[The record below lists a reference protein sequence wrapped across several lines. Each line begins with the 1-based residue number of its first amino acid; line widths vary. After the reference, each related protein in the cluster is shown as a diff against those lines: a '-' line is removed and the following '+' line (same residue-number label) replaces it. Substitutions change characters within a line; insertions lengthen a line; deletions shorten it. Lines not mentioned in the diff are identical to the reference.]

1 MRSNYLIFFALA
13 AIAPT
18 MAAGDTALVVGN
30 SRYDEAATIR
40 AADDLL
46 DATRALATAG
56 FDVIEGE
63 DLSAAEIR
71 ALGSDLLATGEDARM
86 IIALGGHFAQSEA
99 TDGESWFL
107 GRETDAPDLATVG
120 GQGIAVSTILDIAAM
135 AAGRAV
141 VLLGT
146 EDRAIELG
154 AGLQPGIGDLDV
166 PQGVTVITGEARE
179 IARFLRGD
187 LLEPGMA
194 VATMLRDSD
203 NLTGFGFLPTGLALI
218 DAPEAEGGA
227 ADAIVPPASVE
238 VSDEAEMALWAAAT
252 ELDTEASYRAYLQ
265 RYPNGPNADEAQAR
279 MVARALNPAQ
289 RAERAE
295 AELSLNRA
303 ARQDIQRDL
312 SILDYDPRGIDGIF
326 GPGSRAAIRGWQQA
340 TGYDPTGF
348 LTREQIARLSDMSD
362 LRAAEL
368 EREAQLR
375 AEEQERNDRAFWD
388 ATGQGGDEVGL
399 RAYLERYPDG
409 VFADIATARLDDIEA
424 AARQAAA
431 AEEGAAW
438 DRARDADTVEAYRT
452 YLQTYPDGSFAAAAQ
467 SRIAELRGG
476 GQDPALLAQWEARE
490 AALNLPTVT
499 RQLIEQRLAA
509 LGLDP
514 GRVDGQFDE
523 NTRRAMRRY
532 QQARNLEV
540 TGFLDQGTV
549 VRLLADSVGAIIRQ

>member
-71 ALGSDLLATGEDARM
+71 ALVSDLLATGEDARM

-194 VATMLRDSD
+194 VATMLWDSD
-203 NLTGFGFLPTGLALI
+203 NLIGFGFLPTGLAFI

-431 AEEGAAW
+431 VEEGAAW

>member
-1 MRSNYLIFFALA
+1 
-13 AIAPT
+13 

-71 ALGSDLLATGEDARM
+71 ALVSDLLATGEDARM

-194 VATMLRDSD
+194 VATMLWDSD
-203 NLTGFGFLPTGLALI
+203 NLIGFGFLPTGLAFI

-431 AEEGAAW
+431 VEEGAAW

>member
-1 MRSNYLIFFALA
+1 MRSNCLIFFALA

-46 DATRALATAG
+46 DATRALETAG
-56 FDVIEGE
+56 FDVFEGE
-63 DLSAAEIR
+63 DLSGAEIR
-71 ALGSDLLATGEDARM
+71 ALVSDLLVTGEDTRM
-86 IIALGGHFAQSEA
+86 IIALSGHFAQSEA
-99 TDGESWFL
+99 TGGDSWFL
-107 GRETDAPDLATVG
+107 GRETDAPDLATIG
-120 GQGIAVSTILDIAAM
+120 AQGIAVSTILDVAGM

-154 AGLQPGIGDLDV
+154 VGLQPGIGDLDV
-166 PQGVTVITGEARE
+166 PQGVTVMTGEARE
-179 IARFLRGD
+179 IARFLRRD

-203 NLTGFGFLPTGLALI
+203 NLTGFGFLPRGLAFI

-265 RYPNGPNADEAQAR
+265 RYPDGPNAAEAQAR
-279 MVARALNPAQ
+279 MVARALNPEQ

-295 AELSLNRA
+295 AELSLNRT

-340 TGYDPTGF
+340 TGYEPTGF

-375 AEEQERNDRAFWD
+375 AEEQERNDRAFWE

-409 VFADIATARLDDIEA
+409 VFADIATARLDDIEV

-438 DRARDADTVEAYRT
+438 DRARDADSVEAYRT
-452 YLQTYPDGSFAAAAQ
+452 YLQTYPEGSFAGAAR
-467 SRIAELRGG
+467 SRIAELQGG

-490 AALNLPTVT
+490 AALNMPTVT

-523 NTRRAMRRY
+523 DTRRAMRRY

>member
-1 MRSNYLIFFALA
+1 
-13 AIAPT
+13 

>member
-194 VATMLRDSD
+194 VATMLWDSD
-203 NLTGFGFLPTGLALI
+203 NLIGFGFLPTGLAFI

-265 RYPNGPNADEAQAR
+265 RYPNGPNANEAQAR

>member
-1 MRSNYLIFFALA
+1 
-13 AIAPT
+13 

-203 NLTGFGFLPTGLALI
+203 NLTGFGFLPTGLAFI
-218 DAPEAEGGA
+218 DASEAEGGA